1 MEKLR
6 VRFKAFIE
14 TDNNYPILIALSSG
28 LYPLFNYYNGNFT
41 LLNSWS
47 QFAFFVMI
55 FLVCPT
61 VVFYLIHYIIYKIE
75 IFKKYSNYIFS
86 ILNFSWFGF
95 LLLLIT
101 LGLRLKIL
109 AIIMLLAIIFGVV
122 LRKHI
127 NKIIVIQL
135 VLAVFVSFQL
145 VPNVYRNLT
154 YTEEWKNQPDDIENV
169 VFKKSPNIYVIQP
182 DGYANFSELIKS
194 PYSFDNNEFESFL
207 LNKKFK
213 FYPNFRSNYFST
225 LSSNSSMFSMKHHYY
240 NRPNKNS
247 NELYNS
253 RNNIVGDNLVLT
265 ILKNNGYKTFLLL
278 NTSYLLLNRP
288 KLAYDYCNIDYS
300 ELSFFV
306 RGFNLEKA
314 IEDEL
319 PQLIR
324 ENSAS
329 NNFFFLEQISPGHIS
344 TTKFY
349 SNGVEAEREIYLKKL
364 KQANTWLKNT
374 ISLIEKNDNN
384 AIIIIAAD
392 HGGFVGLEYTMES
405 MTKQEN
411 DDLVKSIFTTV
422 LAIKWPDG
430 IAPEY
435 DSKLKTNVNL
445 FRILFTYLSSD
456 QSYLKNLQE
465 DKSYLKIQR
474 GAPYG
479 VYENIDNNGKVVFK
493 RLSN

>member
-28 LYPLFNYYNGNFT
+28 LYPLFKYYNANFT

-47 QFAFFVMI
+47 QFAFFVMF
-55 FLVCPT
+55 FLVFPT
-61 VVFYLIHYIIYKIE
+61 VVFYLIHYLIYKIE

-109 AIIMLLAIIFGVV
+109 AIIMLLALIFGVV

-135 VLAVFVSFQL
+135 VLAVFVSFSL

-182 DGYANFSELIKS
+182 DGYANFSELKKS

-207 LNKKFK
+207 LNKEFK

-247 NELYNS
+247 NELYNP
-253 RNNIVGDNLVLT
+253 RDNIVGDNLVLT

-288 KLAYDYCNIDYS
+288 KLAYEYCNIDYS
-300 ELSFFV
+300 ELSFFS

-344 TTKFY
+344 TTEFY

-405 MTKQEN
+405 FTKQEN
-411 DDLVKSIFTTV
+411 DDLVKSIFTTAF
-422 LAIKWPDG
+422 AIKWPDG

-465 DKSYLKIQR
+465 DKSYLKIQK
-474 GAPYG
+474 GAPFG
-479 VYENIDNNGKVVFK
+479 VYEIIDNNGTVVFK